1 MTNTDKIRNATRPF
15 VGISL
20 SAKEIQA
27 VVLAQYPDTQVGSI
41 LPSDH
46 AGANSH
52 GNVYADQLFQ
62 RDGGKYLVLSDDA
75 IVAKPKSPRS
85 RMTLDAALAS
95 ALDKLPKVSAETN
108 Q

>member
-1 MTNTDKIRNATRPF
+1 MTNTDKIRVATRPF

-27 VVLAQYPDTQVGSI
+27 VVLKSFPDTQVGSI

-46 AGANSH
+46 AGANSK

-62 RDGGKYLVLSDDA
+62 RDGGKYIVLADDA
-75 IVAKPKSPRS
+75 IVSKPKTARS

-95 ALDKLPKVSAETN
+95 AQAKLSTGD
-108 Q
+108 QQ